1 MWWLIKG
8 SFWFSLVLVLLPF
21 LNAGS
26 AGRLANAPPVEMADA
41 FGAVTG
47 AYTYLSGLCDEKPDV
62 CEKGAKTFTALGY
75 RAKEGA
81 FVAYQYLNEQF
92 SDTPADAAPEKAVA
106 EANTGG
112 AKPSL
117 AAALTEAAAEV
128 AVTGGVAFQPMPS
141 VPDGKGP
148 KPYRPPVADT
158 VVTGSLPAR
167 VPVPLPRPNPEI

>member
-1 MWWLIKG
+1 MWWMIKG

-21 LNAGS
+21 LSSGS

-41 FGAVTG
+41 FAAATG
-47 AYTYLSGLCDEKPDV
+47 AYTYLSGLCSEKPDV

-81 FVAYQYLNEQF
+81 FVAYEYLNEQF
-92 SDTPADAAPEKAVA
+92 ADAPGKEAQPKLAAAPQS
-106 EANTGG
+106 
-112 AKPSL
+112 PSL
-117 AAALTEAAAEV
+117 AVAFAEKSAEEAVE
-128 AVTGGVAFQPMPS
+128 GGVAFQPLPSMPS
-141 VPDGKGP
+141 GH
-148 KPYRPPVADT
+148 KPQAYRPPVADK

>member
-1 MWWLIKG
+1 MWWMIKG

-21 LNAGS
+21 LSAGS
-26 AGRLANAPPVEMADA
+26 AGRLANAPPVEMGDA
-41 FGAVTG
+41 FAAATG
-47 AYTYLSGLCDEKPDV
+47 AYTYLSGLCEEKPDV

-92 SDTPADAAPEKAVA
+92 ADEPGKAASRTADAAP
-106 EANTGG
+106 G
-112 AKPSL
+112 APKSPSL
-117 AAALTEAAAEV
+117 AVAFAEKSADEAVE
-128 AVTGGVAFQPMPS
+128 GGVAFQPLPS
-141 VPDGKGP
+141 KLSGH
-148 KPYRPPVADT
+148 KPQAYRPPVSDT